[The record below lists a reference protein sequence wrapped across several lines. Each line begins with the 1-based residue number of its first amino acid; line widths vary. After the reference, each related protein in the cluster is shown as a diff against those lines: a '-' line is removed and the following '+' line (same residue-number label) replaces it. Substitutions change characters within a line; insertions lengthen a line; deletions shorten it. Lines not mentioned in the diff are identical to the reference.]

1 MAQDKVQLKREEVVG
16 SDVVLQ
22 DINPKT
28 KTNSITDSTKGVP
41 LDQVLA
47 MIKNMINNKLSRN
60 VNSVNGRTGV
70 VVLDASDVGLSNV
83 DNVSFG
89 DIKRWVIEYME
100 DIFDTKHLILK
111 EYLTEIHTIIGTND
125 KAYADTPFYCEK
137 GDSQSG
143 DYMAYIGY
151 IWWDDEH
158 QSLQETHLQIRVVG
172 YTDRSLIYNTNV
184 GDRHFSNGGL
194 AVNIWKGEDAL
205 KVMNNVISQ
214 TGYSAEEL
222 GESGLYIDKPKIVPD
237 VYFFDGIYGTLD
249 VDGEV
254 MHNHDALV
262 YWSTDP
268 HDGTVGNLPIIQIF
282 VNGVEVSK
290 SAQTGGTVETLHTQQ
305 NFKVGDIII
314 SNFAY
319 DAYIDPDSSDG
330 YMDKTYPKIL
340 DSLTCRQPGIG
351 RVMQAADTTTNTPCI
366 VEFHT
371 LKPNV
376 GRGLKL
382 SDTNDSSGSPSD
394 TAVELDIL
402 SMKRAKM
409 NDDTGIYDGTPY
421 DINIS
426 GINAFNKYELA
437 GRYSDPATERKI
449 YTVYPTGSSN
459 NVLSEMEGHI
469 NSNSM
474 FILPNFSLC
483 VIPGY
488 PFTHLNSSS
497 STAGVLSNW
506 DSSSTIDDPSSFGPL
521 IKEELSWN
529 MLGINLEKMTW
540 GGNNPDVNTHRYARN
555 ISGLRVNTDVS
566 TLSEIWFGFSDQDT
580 SAGIA
585 SHSGGLSVN
594 VGDFLSIGSQEEIS
608 NTTAIEKEHYY
619 EEGKVNVRINKLKGL
634 HSSGENRLAVN
645 IAEGYIYQPTS
656 VGANTSTWLE
666 GGLKFIPDNDRTPGQ
681 GPLAVNTGMGSSGLG
696 VKNNYLVGTKGI
708 YYGYRT
714 ENIREDNVLV
724 VQPYSL
730 STTILKNV
738 SENGVKIDEG
748 VLDVKVNILEED
760 IVSKLPIRYPSNKI
774 WDSFGDMYREYE
786 TGTYTF
792 NEFTIYIA
800 GGKRYVF
807 YYEGGSQG
815 RFADFIVYYSDET
828 EYDVVMQSITN
839 GVIDSSITWP
849 LDIDLLRL
857 QCHVLVTPKDPTT
870 NPDEYNVRVSIYQ
883 PGTSDLRV
891 PDINHDGVV
900 DAADSSIILSICVE
914 AQSSIEIYTNAD
926 ETEFFTDEELTTH
939 VVPEE
944 GKNYYTINFY
954 QEIPNYRDPSGPPYK
969 YYMRYIG
976 AKNAS
981 GNVIIKRRPVA
992 NWGKSNEILMSF
1004 DDLVNADVDRDGYV
1018 DSSDAAMVLSF
1029 YAEVMTGSWSGYPVE
1044 EQWREFLREKLGIN
1058 VEPGN
1063 GSVNTILEYTFTKGT
1078 RVRYNELMGLTS
1090 NIEAYT
1096 DSETITPGM
1105 ILGNATHNA
1114 LSIKIADKSSGFEA
1128 YDSTRFGGLRFG
1140 TEGYLGVR
1148 VNTNNNFS
1156 AWNPIKNNILNRDDM
1171 SQGSRGLR
1179 IYEDNVVGIQLTTD
1193 GKRDNGELKIDEYGC
1208 LKLSDAIRPNTENLT
1223 ISGKDASG
1231 NDKSVSYNGRD
1242 EIIIE
1247 LGDGLIFEE

>member
-41 LDQVLA
+41 LDQTIA
-47 MIKNMINNKLSRN
+47 IIKNMINNKLSRV

-89 DIKRWVIEYME
+89 DIKRWVIEYIG
-100 DIFDTKHLILK
+100 DIFGTKRIILK

-151 IWWDDEH
+151 IYWDEEH
-158 QSLQETHLQIRVVG
+158 EMLKEEHRQIRVIG

-222 GESGLYIDKPKIVPD
+222 GESGLYIDKSKIVPD
-237 VYFFDGIYGTLD
+237 VYFFDGIYGTLT
-249 VDGEV
+249 GEGDN
-254 MHNHDALV
+254 MHNQDALV

-282 VNGVEVSK
+282 VNGVEVDK
-290 SAQTGGTVETLHTQQ
+290 NAYTGGRVETLHTQQ
-305 NFKVGDIII
+305 DLKVGDIVI

-319 DAYIDPDSSDG
+319 DAYIDPDSDDG
-330 YMDKTYPKIL
+330 YMDHMYPKIL

-351 RVMQAADTTTNTPCI
+351 RVIQAADTSTNTPCI
-366 VEFHT
+366 VKFNT

-382 SDTNDSSGSPSD
+382 VDTNTGRGDPSD
-394 TAVELDIL
+394 TIIELDIL
-402 SMKRAKM
+402 SMKRPMM
-409 NDDTGIYDGTPY
+409 NDDTCIYAGSPY
-421 DINIS
+421 DVNIS
-426 GINAFNKYELA
+426 GINALSKHEVS
-437 GRYSDPATERKI
+437 GRYSRLDTDKKI
-449 YTVYPTGSSN
+449 YTVYPTGKSN
-459 NVLSEMEGHI
+459 NILTEVGARI
-469 NSNSM
+469 KNNSM

-488 PFTHLNSSS
+488 PFTQHPVSRPII
-497 STAGVLSNW
+497 NW
-506 DSSSTIDDPSSFGPL
+506 DGSSPIGDDQYAFGDMSRY
-521 IKEELSWN
+521 ELSWN

-540 GGNNPDVNTHRYARN
+540 GGIDPSINTHTYARN
-555 ISGLRVNTDVS
+555 ISGLRVNTDDS
-566 TLSEIWFGFSDQDT
+566 TLSENWFGYSDQDT
-580 SAGIA
+580 SAGIPA
-585 SHSGGLSVN
+585 HSGGLSVN
-594 VGDFLSIGSQEEIS
+594 VGDFLCIGSAEEIA
-608 NTTAIEKEHYY
+608 NTTAAEKTSYY
-619 EEGKVNVRINKLKGL
+619 DEGKVNVRINKYKGL
-634 HSSGENRLAVN
+634 YSSGENRLAVN
-645 IAEGYIYQPTS
+645 IADGYIYQPTAT
-656 VGANTSTWLE
+656 GAETSTWLE
-666 GGLKFIPDNDRTPGQ
+666 GGLKFIPDNNRTPGQ

-708 YYGYRT
+708 YYGYQT
-714 ENIREDNVLV
+714 KSIREDNVLV

-730 STTILKNV
+730 STTILEN
-738 SENGVKIDEG
+738 SSRNGVKIDEG
-748 VLDVKVNILEED
+748 VLDVKVDILEED
-760 IVSKLPIRYPSNKI
+760 IVSKLPIRYPSDKI
-774 WDSFGDMYREYE
+774 WDSFGDMYRDFE
-786 TGTYTF
+786 TSAYTF
-792 NEFTIYIA
+792 NEFTVYIA

-807 YYEGGSQG
+807 WYEDGQP
-815 RFADFIVYYSDET
+815 RFSDFIVYYSDAT

-849 LDIDLLRL
+849 LNISLLRL

-891 PDINHDGVV
+891 PDINHDGLV
-900 DAADSSIILSICVE
+900 DAVDATTILSIYAD
-914 AQSSIEIYTNAD
+914 AQSATEIYTNAD
-926 ETEFFTDEELTTH
+926 ESEFFTDAELTTH

-944 GKNYYTINFY
+944 GKNYYTLNFY
-954 QEIPNYRDPSGPPYK
+954 QEIANYRNPSGPPYK

-992 NWGKSNEILMSF
+992 NWGESNEILMSF
-1004 DDLVNADVDRDGYV
+1004 DDLVNADVQRDGHV
-1018 DSSDAAMVLSF
+1018 DSTDAAMVLSF
-1029 YAEVMTGSWSGYPVE
+1029 YAEASTGKWSGYPVE

-1063 GSVNTILEYTFTKGT
+1063 GSVNTILEYTFIKGT

-1090 NIEAYT
+1090 NIEAYS

-1140 TEGYLGVR
+1140 TEGYLAVR

-1156 AWNPIKNNILNRDDM
+1156 AWNPIKNNILSRDDM

-1193 GKRDNGELKIDEYGC
+1193 GKRDNGELKIDAYGC
-1208 LKLSDAIRPNTENLT
+1208 LRLSGAIRPDVENLT

-1231 NDKSVSYNGRD
+1231 NDKSVSYNGSD

>member
-89 DIKRWVIEYME
+89 DIKRWVIEYMG
-100 DIFDTKHLILK
+100 DIFGTKRIILK

-151 IWWDDEH
+151 IYWDAEH
-158 QSLQETHLQIRVVG
+158 EMLKEEHRQIRVIG

-222 GESGLYIDKPKIVPD
+222 GESGLYIDKSKIVPD
-237 VYFFDGIYGTLD
+237 VYFFDGIYGTLT
-249 VDGEV
+249 GEGDN
-254 MHNHDALV
+254 MHNQDALV

-290 SAQTGGTVETLHTQQ
+290 SAQTGGVVETLHTQQ
-305 NFKVGDIII
+305 DLKVGDIII

-319 DAYIDPDSSDG
+319 DVYIDPDLSDERIH
-330 YMDKTYPKIL
+330 KTYPKIL

-351 RVMQAADTTTNTPCI
+351 RVVQAADTTTNTPCI

-371 LKPNV
+371 LKPNI

-382 SDTNDSSGSPSD
+382 SDTNNSSGSPSD

-402 SMKRAKM
+402 SMKYAKM
-409 NDDTGIYDGTPY
+409 NDDTGIYNGISD

-426 GINAFNKYELA
+426 GINAFNKYELS
-437 GRYSDPATERKI
+437 GRYSDYATERKI

-459 NVLSEMEGHI
+459 NVLSEMGGHI
-469 NSNSM
+469 DSNSM

-497 STAGVLSNW
+497 STTGVLSNW
-506 DSSSTIDDPSSFGPL
+506 DSSSTIDDEDAFGTL
-521 IKEELSWN
+521 KKDELSWN

-540 GGNNPDVNTHRYARN
+540 GGTDPNVNTHRFARN

-566 TLSEIWFGFSDQDT
+566 TLSEIWFGYSDQDI

-594 VGDFLSIGSQEEIS
+594 VGDFLCIGSQEEIS
-608 NTTAIEKEHYY
+608 NTTGIGKDHYY

-634 HSSGENRLAVN
+634 YSSGENRLAIN
-645 IAEGYIYQPTS
+645 IAEGYIYQPTA
-656 VGANTSTWLE
+656 VGAKTSTWLE
-666 GGLKFIPDNDRTPGQ
+666 GGLKFIPDNNRTPGH
-681 GPLAVNTGMGSSGLG
+681 GPLTVNTGMGSSGLG
-696 VKNNYLVGTKGI
+696 VKNNYLVETRGIHYGHQTKS
-708 YYGYRT
+708 
-714 ENIREDNVLV
+714 IREDNVLV

-730 STTILKNV
+730 STTILEDASKN
-738 SENGVKIDEG
+738 GIKIDEG
-748 VLDVKVNILEED
+748 VLDVKVDILEED
-760 IVSKLPIRYPSNKI
+760 IVSKLPIIYPWNKI
-774 WDSFGDMYREYE
+774 WDSFGDMYRDFE
-786 TGTYTF
+786 TGAYTF
-792 NEFTIYIA
+792 NDFTVYIA

-807 YYEGGSQG
+807 WYDGGQP
-815 RFADFIVYYSDET
+815 RFSDFIVYYSDAT
-828 EYDVVMQSITN
+828 EYDVVMQYITDE
-839 GVIDSSITWP
+839 VDPSVPWP
-849 LDIDLLRL
+849 LNIDLLRL

-870 NPDEYNVRVSIYQ
+870 NPDEYDVRVSIYQ
-883 PGTSDLRV
+883 PGTDDLRV
-891 PDINHDGVV
+891 PDINHDGLVDGS
-900 DAADSSIILSICVE
+900 DAALIQAIDAEYHGSTK
-914 AQSSIEIYTNAD
+914 IYTNAD
-926 ETEFFTDEELTTH
+926 ESEFFTDEELTTR

-944 GKNYYTINFY
+944 GKNYCTLNFY
-954 QEIPNYRDPSGPPYK
+954 REIPNYRNPSGPPYK
-969 YYMRYIG
+969 YYMRYVG

-992 NWGKSNEILMSF
+992 GAGTSNEILLSF
-1004 DDLVNADVDRDGYV
+1004 DDLVNGDVQRDGNV
-1018 DSSDAAMVLSF
+1018 DSSDAAYILRF
-1029 YAEVMTGSWSGYPVE
+1029 YADDQAGIWGEDTIE
-1044 EQWREFLREKLGIN
+1044 EKWRKFLRERLGIN
-1058 VEPGN
+1058 VEPGS

-1078 RVRYNELMGLTS
+1078 RVRYNDLMGLTS

-1096 DSETITPGM
+1096 DSETITAGM
-1105 ILGNATHNA
+1105 ILGNAKHNA
-1114 LSIKIADKSSGFEA
+1114 LSIKIADESSGFEA
-1128 YDSTRFGGLRFG
+1128 YDNSKFGGLRFG
-1140 TEGYLGVR
+1140 TEGYLAVR
-1148 VNTNNNFS
+1148 VNANNNFS

-1193 GKRDNGELKIDEYGC
+1193 GKRDNGELKIDGNGC
-1208 LKLSDAIRPNTENLT
+1208 LRLSGAIRPDVEDLT
-1223 ISGKDASG
+1223 ISGKNSSG
-1231 NDKSVSYNGRD
+1231 TTKTVSYNGSD
-1242 EIIIE
+1242 AIIIE

>member
-89 DIKRWVIEYME
+89 DIKRWVIEYMG
-100 DIFDTKHLILK
+100 DIFGTKRIILK

-151 IWWDDEH
+151 IYWDDEH
-158 QSLQETHLQIRVVG
+158 DMLKEEHRQIRVIG
-172 YTDRSLIYNTNV
+172 YTDRSLIYNINV

-222 GESGLYIDKPKIVPD
+222 GESGLYIDKSKIVPD
-237 VYFFDGIYGTLD
+237 VYFFDGIYGTLT
-249 VDGEV
+249 GEGDN
-254 MHNHDALV
+254 MHNQDALV

-268 HDGTVGNLPIIQIF
+268 HDGTVGNLPIIQIL
-282 VNGVEVSK
+282 VNGVEISK
-290 SAQTGGTVETLHTQQ
+290 SAQTGGVVETLHTQQ
-305 NFKVGDIII
+305 NLKVGDIII

-319 DAYIDPDSSDG
+319 DAYIDPDLSDERIH
-330 YMDKTYPKIL
+330 KTYPKIL

-351 RVMQAADTTTNTPCI
+351 RVMQAADATTNTPCI

-371 LKPNV
+371 LKPNI

-382 SDTNDSSGSPSD
+382 SDTNYNTGSPSD

-402 SMKRAKM
+402 SMKYAKM
-409 NDDTGIYDGTPY
+409 NDGTGIYNGAPY

-426 GINAFNKYELA
+426 GINAFNKYELS
-437 GRYSDPATERKI
+437 GRYSDYANERKI
-449 YTVYPTGSSN
+449 YTVYPTGSSS
-459 NVLSEMEGHI
+459 NVLSEMAGHI
-469 NSNSM
+469 DSNSM

-488 PFTHLNSSS
+488 PFTHLNSSTS
-497 STAGVLSNW
+497 NTGVLSNW
-506 DSSSTIDDPSSFGPL
+506 DSSSTIEDPYSFGTL
-521 IKEELSWN
+521 INDELSWN

-540 GGNNPDVNTHRYARN
+540 GGTSPDVNTHRFARN
-555 ISGLRVNTDVS
+555 ISGLRVNADVS
-566 TLSEIWFGFSDQDT
+566 TLSEIWFGYSDQDI
-580 SAGIA
+580 SAGIS

-594 VGDFLSIGSQEEIS
+594 VGDFLCIGSQEEIS
-608 NTTAIEKEHYY
+608 NTRAIGKDHYY
-619 EEGKVNVRINKLKGL
+619 DEGKVNVRINKLKGL
-634 HSSGENRLAVN
+634 YSSGENRLAIN
-645 IAEGYIYQPTS
+645 IAGGYIYQPTS
-656 VGANTSTWLE
+656 LGAKTSTWLE
-666 GGLKFIPDNDRTPGQ
+666 GGLKFIPDNNRTPGQ

-696 VKNNYLVGTKGI
+696 VKNNYLVGTQGI
-708 YYGYRT
+708 HYGYQT

-730 STTILKNV
+730 STTILTDA

-760 IVSKLPIRYPSNKI
+760 IVSKLPIRYPLDKI
-774 WDSFGDMYREYE
+774 WDSFGDMYRDFE
-786 TGTYTF
+786 TSAYTF
-792 NEFTIYIA
+792 NEFTVYIA

-807 YYEGGSQG
+807 WHEDGQP
-815 RFADFIVYYSDET
+815 RFSDFIVYYSDAT

-849 LDIDLLRL
+849 LNISLLRL

-891 PDINHDGVV
+891 PDINHDGLV
-900 DAADSSIILSICVE
+900 DASDSTIMLSIYAE
-914 AQSSIEIYTNAD
+914 AQSAIEIYTNAD
-926 ETEFFTDEELTTH
+926 ESEFFTDAELTTH

-944 GKNYYTINFY
+944 GKNYYTLNFY
-954 QEIPNYRDPSGPPYK
+954 QEIANYRNPSGPPYK

-992 NWGKSNEILMSF
+992 NWGESNEILMSF
-1004 DDLVNADVDRDGYV
+1004 DDLVNADVNRDGYV
-1018 DSSDAAMVLSF
+1018 DATDAAMVLSF
-1029 YAEVMTGSWSGYPVE
+1029 YAEASTGRWSGYPVE

-1105 ILGNATHNA
+1105 ILGNAIHNA

-1156 AWNPIKNNILNRDDM
+1156 AWNPIKNNILSRDDM
-1171 SQGSRGLR
+1171 SQGTRGLR

-1193 GKRDNGELKIDEYGC
+1193 GKRDNGELRIDAYGC
-1208 LKLSDAIRPNTENLT
+1208 LRLSGAIRPDVENLT

-1231 NDKSVSYNGRD
+1231 NDKSVSYNGSD